1 MAFIPIPA
9 HRVNAYEAIVDQIEH
24 AIAQQDLK
32 AGDRLPGERQL
43 MGDFG
48 VSRATVREALRVLKA
63 HGLVESRPG
72 DPRGPVITSYSP
84 QLLQESLSRLAL
96 SPNTGRAE
104 ILQFRLLLAGHA
116 AQLAAVAHTDKDL
129 KGIGN
134 AVSGLETTDAA
145 DADAVASAITEF
157 HAAVNHAAHNQF
169 IEACGNAIA
178 DVLRTLVASRLATDG
193 DSAALLS
200 TSVQDSQALL
210 AAIAAGNPSQAY
222 ARATQNIYRYY
233 EADLTHD
240 ERQGL
245 AVLRDQH

>member
-1 MAFIPIPA
+1 
-9 HRVNAYEAIVDQIEH
+9 VNAYEAIVDQVEH
-24 AIAQQDLK
+24 AIAQRNLK

-43 MGDFG
+43 MSDFG

-96 SPNTGRAE
+96 SPNTGRSE

-116 AQLAAVAHTDKDL
+116 AQLAAAARTDDDL
-129 KGIGN
+129 EAIGT
-134 AVSGLETTDAA
+134 AVSGLETTAAA
-145 DADAVASAITEF
+145 DAEAVASAITEF
-157 HAAVNHAAHNQF
+157 HSSVNHASHNQF

-178 DVLRTLVASRLATDG
+178 GVLRTLVVSRLATDG

-210 AAIAAGNPSQAY
+210 AAIAAGDPT
-222 ARATQNIYRYY
+222 RAFGRAIQNIYRYY
-233 EADLTHD
+233 EADLTEE
-240 ERQGL
+240 ERRAL
-245 AVLRDQH
+245 AVLKDQH